1 VLDLNILYDDNMP
14 FASQVFPSLGQAQ
27 TFNHQTISDN
37 ELRNVN
43 ALMLRSTTKINAQRV
58 AQLSQ
63 CQYLATATAGYNH
76 LDLDA
81 LESANIATYVAAGC
95 NAESVAEY
103 ALAGILQA
111 LLLRGDIQLSDSYEV
126 LSAFTV
132 GVVGLGQVGRRV
144 QAKFSA
150 LGMTVHAYDPPRA
163 EAENQPQW
171 HDLSA
176 ILDCDIICLH
186 APLVKTGTHP
196 TFHLFNEQVLAQ
208 LTPRQILLNAGR
220 GEVIDNHALL
230 QLAEQQMAPTLILDV
245 WEHEPIILK
254 PLIKHCLFATPHI
267 AGHSLEGKTRG
278 TFMLYEWLAHQVMLP
293 VVHKMHEFLPDANQQ
308 MLCSDECL
316 TIESLSILV
325 GTIYDIAYDH
335 SQFVMNMSQS
345 DCFALLRKQYRDPK
359 FQQGALVRR
368 EFDTLQI
375 TCTHQ
380 PTQLILSAL
389 GFNATAL

>member
-1 VLDLNILYDDNMP
+1 MNILYDDNMP
-14 FASQVFPSLGQAQ
+14 FAADVFPSLGQAQ
-27 TFNHQTISDN
+27 PFNHQTISEND
-37 ELRNVN
+37 LRNVN

-58 AQLSQ
+58 EQLTQ

-81 LESANIATYVAAGC
+81 LASSDIATYVAAGC

-103 ALAGILQA
+103 ALAGILHA
-111 LLLRGDIQLSDSYEV
+111 LLARGDILLSDSFEV
-126 LSAFTV
+126 LSGFTV
-132 GVVGLGQVGRRV
+132 GIVGLGQVGRRV
-144 QAKFSA
+144 LAKFSA

-163 EAENQPQW
+163 EAEAQPQW
-171 HDLSA
+171 GDLTA
-176 ILDCDIICLH
+176 ILQCDIVCLH
-186 APLVKTGTHP
+186 APLVKTGAHP
-196 TFHLFNEQVLAQ
+196 TLHLFNEEVLTQ
-208 LTPRQILLNAGR
+208 LSPRQILLNAGR
-220 GEVIDNHALL
+220 GEVIDNQALL
-230 QLAEQQMAPTLILDV
+230 RLAEQQLAPTLILDV

-254 PLIKHCLFATPHI
+254 PLIAHCLFATPHI

-278 TFMLYEWLAHQVMLP
+278 TFMLYEWLAQQVNQP
-293 VVHKMHEFLPDANQQ
+293 VVHKMHEFLPDATLQIV
-308 MLCSDECL
+308 CSDECL

-325 GTIYDIAYDH
+325 GTVYDIAYDH
-335 SQFVMNMSQS
+335 SQFVTNMSQS

-359 FQQGALVRR
+359 YQLDASIRR

-389 GFNATAL
+389 GFNAIAL